1 MCGGGCTYI
10 YSVACTDFCMP
21 VKVCVYWSQCVAMLQ
36 HALRQSP
43 AESMA
48 RSFDRIQPQ
57 WLPLGRRILGCC
69 NSCCAPLPAHCIVE
83 LAALQAVVW
92 CARPLRRLFLL
103 KQSTQHSLHED
114 PDRSTGGSGFGGFTS
129 TICVSYASPLE
140 PARKNDNCQTLWL

>member
-1 MCGGGCTYI
+1 MYNRECKHC
-10 YSVACTDFCMP
+10 SVGSN
-21 VKVCVYWSQCVAMLQ
+21 VCLHNQTL
-36 HALRQSP
+36 H
-43 AESMA
+43 
-48 RSFDRIQPQ
+48 
-57 WLPLGRRILGCC
+57 GC
-69 NSCCAPLPAHCIVE
+69 NSSTTWQTALVVGLPIDIQ

-129 TICVSYASPLE
+129 TICISYASPLE